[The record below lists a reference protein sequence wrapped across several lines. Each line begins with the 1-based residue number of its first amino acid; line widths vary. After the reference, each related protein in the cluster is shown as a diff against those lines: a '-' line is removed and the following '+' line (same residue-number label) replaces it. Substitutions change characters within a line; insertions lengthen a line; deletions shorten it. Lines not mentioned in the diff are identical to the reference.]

1 MARTHERHQ
10 RGERGY
16 RTKDLE
22 RERVHVGAERD
33 ERGRAR
39 ANISDDA
46 RPCDGAVAD
55 PEALELLADEGAGA
69 VLPERE
75 LRVRVDAA
83 AAAPPRTPP
92 PRRERETGRRAAG
105 EDPPWFRTG
114 TALAAGRGLRAGERT
129 WTLLSSPV
137 KTDADRPMDGLSGLF
152 FLSLDTDR
160 YANQHLFFHPTSE
173 KHDDEQNFSAINSVV
188 DKRIIVQ
195 NQLQ

>member
-1 MARTHERHQ
+1 VARTHERHQ

-33 ERGRAR
+33 ERGSAR

-55 PEALELLADEGAGA
+55 SEALELLADEGAGA

-83 AAAPPRTPP
+83 ARAHHPLPLPPRAPQQLLP
-92 PRRERETGRRAAG
+92 VLRRRGVREKQ
-105 EDPPWFRTG
+105 EDEQQ
-114 TALAAGRGLRAGERT
+114 ERT
-129 WTLLSSPV
+129 RHGFAPAPLS
-137 KTDADRPMDGLSGLF
+137 RPAGDSGQVRELGLC
-152 FLSLDTDR
+152 
-160 YANQHLFFHPTSE
+160 
-173 KHDDEQNFSAINSVV
+173 
-188 DKRIIVQ
+188 
-195 NQLQ
+195 